1 MQTSTKPQHNVFFF
15 LFWYSNH
22 CVSPSLSVGHTERGG
37 GCAVCPCVCSRIQLC
52 CMREHTHLYQPI
64 DTNGACPDLLTS
76 ADLNDTRLS
85 LSLSRYTH
93 KAVVPMATTTS
104 QGPPRSQHHSS
115 STRWRAC
122 NAYYDKRCNISF
134 WTVLINMATTG
145 KLVSRQPQREH
156 MLGKKPTCWYCMS
169 TARRGNSI
177 SVAWERRSL
186 GIQKKTA

>member
-37 GCAVCPCVCSRIQLC
+37 GCAVCACVCSRIQLC

-85 LSLSRYTH
+85 LSLSLSLDTH
-93 KAVVPMATTTS
+93 TKQLSPW
-104 QGPPRSQHHSS
+104 QPRHHRGPPDHNTIHHQPGGGHAMLI
-115 STRWRAC
+115 TI
-122 NAYYDKRCNISF
+122 NAVTF
-134 WTVLINMATTG
+134 PFG
-145 KLVSRQPQREH
+145 P
-156 MLGKKPTCWYCMS
+156 
-169 TARRGNSI
+169 
-177 SVAWERRSL
+177 SL
-186 GIQKKTA
+186 